1 MPFWYFFNIPDLPQK
16 VSHQSNTVEIREYL
30 VTEGDKVRSGTP
42 LALIENLDQH
52 SPYSVVDSAHDDL
65 VLMWKLNA
73 G

>member
-52 SPYSVVDSAHDDL
+52 SP
-65 VLMWKLNA
+65 
-73 G
+73 